1 VSNFFPGLATAD
13 ILLWALA
20 VGVALTFFSK
30 IVIRRRTLYT
40 ETLQS
45 YVKRCR
51 SGESQ

>member
-1 VSNFFPGLATAD
+1 MSNFSSGFATAD

-20 VGVALTFFSK
+20 VGVALTFFSQ
-30 IVIRRRTLYT
+30 IVVRRRTLYT

-51 SGESQ
+51 SGE